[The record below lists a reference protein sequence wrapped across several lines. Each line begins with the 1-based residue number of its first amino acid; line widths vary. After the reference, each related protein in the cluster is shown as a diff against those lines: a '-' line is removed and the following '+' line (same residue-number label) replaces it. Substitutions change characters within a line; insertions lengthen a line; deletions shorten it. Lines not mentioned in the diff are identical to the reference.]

1 MITLIGTGHVFDL
14 SAALLSLFDEKQ
26 PEVIGVELDQQR
38 YHALIVRN
46 TNPNAY
52 QEAKKNLPLIY
63 KLLAQFQENMAQEY
77 GVNAGDEMLTAIT
90 YAQSHQIPV
99 EFIDKNAQELFMRM
113 WRTMPF
119 FEKFKLL
126 FSGFAGLFISKKR
139 VEQELKHYEENFDVY
154 IEEIGKR
161 FPTIKRTLIDERNE
175 HMVQK
180 LAELNTHYQTIVVCI
195 GDGHVPGISRFLQE
209 KQIQFET
216 IRLHELQNLK
226 KPDADG
232 ISAHFSIKYE
242 PS

>member
-1 MITLIGTGHVFDL
+1 MIILIGTGHVFDL
-14 SAALLSLFDEKQ
+14 SSQLLSLFDEKQ

-38 YHALIVRN
+38 YHALLVRN
-46 TNPNAY
+46 TNPTAY
-52 QEAKKNLPLIY
+52 QAGKKNLPLIY

-99 EFIDKNAQELFMRM
+99 EFIDKNAQELFLRM

-119 FEKFKLL
+119 FEKLKLL
-126 FSGFAGLFISKKR
+126 FSGFAGLFVSKKR

-175 HMVQK
+175 HMVQR
-180 LAELNTHYQTIVVCI
+180 LEDLNARYKTIVICI
-195 GDGHVPGISRFLQE
+195 GDGHVPGISKVLQE
-209 KQIQFET
+209 KKILFET
-216 IRLHELQNLK
+216 IRLHELQTLK
-226 KPDADG
+226 KPDTDG
-232 ISAHFSIKYE
+232 VPLLIM
-242 PS
+242 PVV